1 MARFNLTMSSV
12 FAALMF
18 TALSA
23 HAQLLDRKTL
33 SLEAAQKVIAG
44 AVAEAKANNWLV
56 NIAVVDESGNLLNFV
71 RMDGALVGSIDVSI
85 GKARTAALYR
95 RSTKIFEEMA
105 KTRPAIVTLPNGVLL
120 QGGVPIVVN
129 GQTVGAVGVSGV
141 TSQQDEQIAE
151 AGVRQAGLAQ

>member
-1 MARFNLTMSSV
+1 MARFNLNKSSV
-12 FAALMF
+12 SFALML
-18 TALSA
+18 TVLSA

-33 SLEAAQKVIAG
+33 SLEAAQKIIAG
-44 AVAEAKANNWLV
+44 AVAEARANNWLV
-56 NIAVVDESGNLLNFV
+56 NIAVVDESGHLLNFV

-95 RSTKIFEEMA
+95 RSTKIFEELA

-151 AGVRQAGLAQ
+151 AGVRHAGLAQ